1 MVKSSTNKYKRLYY
15 ILNETACK
23 IFLSHVPCYLSLQS
37 IKSSFRIQWIFSIN
51 LYIFCKTC
59 IKSFQTV
66 YIIYILY
73 IPPPRDITILIYK
86 PRIFY
91 THNEVPIYKIY
102 YIPLFGY
109 TILYITWYIEPI
121 YIHVN
126 FSAHCYCSV
135 QVHMINDTRT
145 LFVYKFS
152 HRWKIF
158 VWGFIKNR
166 KF

>member
-15 ILNETACK
+15 ILNETACN

-59 IKSFQTV
+59 IKSV
-66 YIIYILY
+66 YIYCIYHHPAILPY
-73 IPPPRDITILIYK
+73 YIYK

-91 THNEVPIYKIY
+91 NHNEVPMYKIY

-109 TILYITWYIEPI
+109 TILYITWYIEPF

-166 KF
+166 KL